1 MNEPIAIETVT
12 VRGQQ
17 QFDLHNILN
26 PIETEINNDR
36 IISIL
41 KNQKY
46 TYYKLMPIGILFPSS
61 VANDTKQILVLNN
74 PKAAL
79 INGKIYSILGI
90 LNLDKNKQLGIHKGK
105 TFVGKYIIY

>member
-1 MNEPIAIETVT
+1 MNEPIETVI

-17 QFDLHNILN
+17 KFDLHDILN

-46 TYYKLMPIGILFPSS
+46 TYYKLMPIRILFPSS
-61 VANDTKQILVLNN
+61 VVNDTKQTFVLNN

-79 INGKIYSILGI
+79 INGKIYSIFGTI
-90 LNLDKNKQLGIHKGK
+90 NLDKINN
-105 TFVGKYIIY
+105 

>member
-1 MNEPIAIETVT
+1 MNEPIETVI

-17 QFDLHNILN
+17 KFDLHDILN
-26 PIETEINNDR
+26 PTETEINNDR

-46 TYYKLMPIGILFPSS
+46 TYYKLMPVRNLFPSS
-61 VANDTKQILVLNN
+61 VVNDTKQTFVLNN

-79 INGKIYSILGI
+79 INGKIYSILGTI
-90 LNLDKNKQLGIHKGK
+90 NLDKINN
-105 TFVGKYIIY
+105 

>member
-1 MNEPIAIETVT
+1 MNEPIETVI

-17 QFDLHNILN
+17 KFDLHDILN
-26 PIETEINNDR
+26 PTETEINNDR

-46 TYYKLMPIGILFPSS
+46 TYYKLMPIRILFPSS
-61 VANDTKQILVLNN
+61 VANDTKQIFVLNN

-79 INGKIYSILGI
+79 INGKIYSILGTI
-90 LNLDKNKQLGIHKGK
+90 NLDKINN
-105 TFVGKYIIY
+105 

>member
-26 PIETEINNDR
+26 PIETEINNGR

-46 TYYKLMPIGILFPSS
+46 TYYKLMPIRILFPSS
-61 VANDTKQILVLNN
+61 VANDTKQIFVLNN

-79 INGKIYSILGI
+79 INGKIYSILGTI
-90 LNLDKNKQLGIHKGK
+90 NLDKINN
-105 TFVGKYIIY
+105 